1 MQRESDK
8 KLYWFILWPDPHPVS
23 LVVCYTRR
31 SLATALLAAFSPL
44 SAQNAKAIIP
54 ANDVL
59 AARIDEYVLRLES
72 LGYSGGVLVVRDGK
86 TVLQR
91 SYGFADR
98 AAGVR
103 ADTATV
109 YNLGSIT
116 KQFTAAAILRLEEL
130 GRLRTTDSIGRFFA
144 DAPADKRGITLHQLL
159 THTAGFESDYSPTDY
174 EPTTREEYVSRL
186 MRARLRSAPGTKF
199 FYANAGYSL
208 LAAIVEKV
216 TGQDYEVALR
226 ELVLRPA
233 GMLETGYKAPH
244 WDARRIAHGYQD
256 GRDWGT
262 IVDRIAPDGA
272 PYWELRGNGG
282 LHTTLGDI
290 ARWDAA
296 LRDNRVLTD
305 SSRRKYMA
313 PYVNEGPEGRSQ
325 YAYGWSVTKT
335 PRGTR
340 LVTHNGGNGIY
351 AAELLRFVDEGITI
365 FLTSTSSDAPA
376 SPVVWQLERI
386 AFGASYELPP
396 KRMTVSASSV
406 SAVAGSYRFADGSRL
421 VLRAR
426 GEKLLAE
433 AVGQMAYQLM
443 SSGDTAS
450 APRAAALNV
459 RATAMVNA
467 LVNGNVGPLRAA
479 LDERPDSASLS
490 RDEADMMAGRRER
503 FGEFRSVEVLGT
515 VRGEGGDLETTVRL
529 NFANGG
535 ATNIYAWSP
544 DGHIVDVR
552 AKPWQPVELIPV
564 GDGEFRTF
572 SMRSGG
578 GLRLRAEKTPLATA
592 VVVDLPRGPMRLAP
606 SRP

>member
-1 MQRESDK
+1 MRPVARSD
-8 KLYWFILWPDPHPVS
+8 
-23 LVVCYTRR
+23 RR
-31 SLATALLAAFSPL
+31 LLATALLAAVSSL
-44 SAQNAKAIIP
+44 SAQNANGTIP

-59 AARIDEYVLRLES
+59 AARIDEYLSRLES
-72 LGYSGGVLVVRDGK
+72 MGYAGGVLVVRDGK
-86 TVLQR
+86 AVVER
-91 SYGFADR
+91 SYGFANR
-98 AAGVR
+98 AAGIR

-130 GRLRTTDSIGRFFA
+130 GKLRTTDSIGRFFA

-174 EPTTREEYVSRL
+174 EPTTREEYVGRM
-186 MRARLRSAPGTKF
+186 MRAPLRSAPGTKF

-216 TGQDYEVALR
+216 MGEDYEVALR

-244 WDARRIAHGYQD
+244 WDARRIAHGYQN

-272 PYWELRGNGG
+272 PWWELRGNGG

-296 LRDNRVLTD
+296 LRDDRVLTD

-340 LVTHNGGNGIY
+340 LVTHNGGNGVY
-351 AAELLRFVDEGITI
+351 VAELLRFVDEGITI

-376 SPVVWQLERI
+376 SPVVRQLERI

-396 KRMTVSASSV
+396 KRATVATASLSAI
-406 SAVAGSYRFADGSRL
+406 AGSYRFADGSRL
-421 VLRAR
+421 VLRVR
-426 GEKLLAE
+426 GDQLLAE
-433 AVGQMAYQLM
+433 AVGQTAFQLV
-443 SSGDTAS
+443 SAGDTAS
-450 APRAAALNV
+450 APRAVALNV
-459 RATAMVNA
+459 RAAMIVNA

-479 LDERPDSASLS
+479 LDESPDSASLS

-503 FGEFRSVEVLGT
+503 LGEFQSVEVLGT

-544 DGHIVDVR
+544 GGRIVDVR

-564 GDGEFRTF
+564 GDGEFHTF
-572 SMRSGG
+572 NLRSGT

-592 VVVDLPRGPMRLAP
+592 VVVELPSGTMRLTP
-606 SRP
+606 VKP